1 MQLHIVQ
8 QIGVETHHLT
18 SARIG
23 DFGIAA
29 PAPAKGVFRRPA
41 VRIRNRGP
49 GHQRIHGRGLG
60 GREENRDAP
69 AARVSEQA
77 ELALDPFAPTR
88 VVLDQVE
95 IFQLSRESVSRKS
108 RCLTEGFA
116 ISTDAA
122 ARKVEGDCRQSIPSE
137 FARKIWEECPVCE
150 ALESMANDDRADGR
164 FRRIHLAADR
174 QTIFAR

>member
-1 MQLHIVQ
+1 M
-8 QIGVETHHLT
+8 
-18 SARIG
+18 
-23 DFGIAA
+23 
-29 PAPAKGVFRRPA
+29 
-41 VRIRNRGP
+41 
-49 GHQRIHGRGLG
+49 
-60 GREENRDAP
+60 
-69 AARVSEQA
+69 
-77 ELALDPFAPTR
+77 R

-122 ARKVEGDCRQSIPSE
+122 ARKVEGDRCQSIPSE
-137 FARKIWEECPVCE
+137 FARKVWEECPVCE
-150 ALESMANDDRADGR
+150 AFESMANDDGADGR